1 MSSKDGGEVSLS
13 PFIIYH
19 HAGLYS
25 ACTSAGVLFYGLSRA
40 DAEQRLAEAGVD
52 AAILDSPC
60 DGLTWRSTL
69 TAAFASELES
79 IDSRLDH
86 VATTEDVE
94 SVRQR
99 QQAISASIG
108 MLSAS
113 IKEEKRRRELADGE
127 AELNRRA
134 EAMFAQWPASFRTD
148 PAYVALVWSS
158 LRNSPLGKRI
168 QELRQ
173 Q

>member
-1 MSSKDGGEVSLS
+1 MNNEDGGEVNLS

-19 HAGLYS
+19 NAGLYS

-52 AAILDSPC
+52 AAALDSPV

-79 IDSRLDH
+79 IDGRLDQ
-86 VATTEDVE
+86 VATTDDVSDLRE
-94 SVRQR
+94 RQA
-99 QQAISASIG
+99 AISTSIKT
-108 MLSAS
+108 LSAS
-113 IKEEKRRRELADGE
+113 INEEKRRRELAE
-127 AELNRRA
+127 AVAELNRRA
-134 EAMFAQWPASFRTD
+134 EAALSRIDRTN
-148 PAYVALVWSS
+148 PALVAVVWAT
-158 LRNSPLGKRI
+158 LRKSELGRRI
-168 QELRQ
+168 QELQ

>member
-1 MSSKDGGEVSLS
+1 MINEDGGEANLS
-13 PFIIYH
+13 PFIIYEN
-19 HAGLYS
+19 AGLYS

-52 AAILDSPC
+52 AVALDSPC
-60 DGLTWRSTL
+60 DALTWRSTL

-79 IDSRLDH
+79 IDARLDQ
-86 VATTEDVE
+86 VASTEDVE
-94 SVRQR
+94 TLRQK
-99 QQAISASIG
+99 QLAISASIG

-113 IKEEKRRRELADGE
+113 IKEEKRRRELADSE

-134 EAMFAQWPASFRTD
+134 DAMFAQWPASFRTD

-158 LRNSPLGKRI
+158 LRNTPLGQRI

-173 Q
+173 